1 MFTASLLVSLP
12 HDVAAGGGHHAIA
25 KEEGTTAPAPTGL
38 VSIEAQ
44 EGQTTAPV
52 PTQSQ
57 GGETTAPVPTQSQG
71 QATTEAPS
79 PQSKTKNIKSHNLQ

>member
-1 MFTASLLVSLP
+1 MP
-12 HDVAAGGGHHAIA
+12 QDVAAGGGHHAIA
-25 KEEGTTAPAPTGL
+25 KEEGTTAPTPTGL
-38 VSIEAQ
+38 VSIQAQ

-57 GGETTAPVPTQSQG
+57 GGETTAPAPTQSQG

-79 PQSKTKNIKSHNLQ
+79 PQSNYLKRKNRDSQLLE